1 MVLSLQAVRAERRG
15 LPAEAAG
22 AGAQGHGLGGPELSH
37 QQHGSLRGSE
47 ATVPVRRAGR
57 AGRAGVGWGGV
68 LGDPRAVLGAHLR
81 AGAQALSQGSGW
93 GGWAGEHPSFVC
105 SFTHSLPHSFI
116 TWIIQGG
123 HCGERGAETRPVP

>member
-37 QQHGSLRGSE
+37 QQHGGLRGSE

-57 AGRAGVGWGGV
+57 VGCWVTPGLSWGLISGQ
-68 LGDPRAVLGAHLR
+68 AHRL
-81 AGAQALSQGSGW
+81 
-93 GGWAGEHPSFVC
+93 
-105 SFTHSLPHSFI
+105 
-116 TWIIQGG
+116 
-123 HCGERGAETRPVP
+123 